1 MTTVKHYITKE
12 IELITQF
19 CHLLEKDEYKSKL
32 STKIN
37 KAVEYYL
44 KVINAI
50 DYFKFSY
57 VVHGNTKEIKEQIF
71 KHNDEIFVQPRLLIP
86 TIDFSDV

>member
-50 DYFKFSY
+50 DYCSTWKY
-57 VVHGNTKEIKEQIF
+57 KRDKRTNI
-71 KHNDEIFVQPRLLIP
+71 
-86 TIDFSDV
+86 

>member
-37 KAVEYYL
+37 KAVEHYL

-50 DYFKFSY
+50 DVPRTRHIHTVPTPKLGGLAIFLGFCWYFLPTVSLF
-57 VVHGNTKEIKEQIF
+57 IK
-71 KHNDEIFVQPRLLIP
+71 
-86 TIDFSDV
+86 